1 MAITYGEISFTE
13 EPREIRVVTGEDVIL
28 PCHIRGVPAEERKNS
43 GRVKIDVNSH
53 AVGMP
58 VAQPLDFKIDFAR
71 NPISGSAALFLVI
84 IGKLIFTAI
93 FEIQNHVKNS

>member
-43 GRVKIDVNSH
+43 GRVKKDVEN
-53 AVGMP
+53 
-58 VAQPLDFKIDFAR
+58 
-71 NPISGSAALFLVI
+71 
-84 IGKLIFTAI
+84 LILTF
-93 FEIQNHVKNS
+93 